1 MNGAGLDI
9 STKFL
14 DFVILNTEHPSEC
27 EHRRVQLATED
38 GKWWESARGMG
49 SVIWWPDDGFKEP
62 TIPGWFRSHGVELLG
77 IERPYGPSRGSIAS
91 LHTILGAVLATIPQ
105 HITVLEVRPAEMRQ
119 ALGLKGNVSKE
130 TMVEAVCFR
139 ACRCEIRAGEC
150 DICGKWP
157 PDALD
162 AWAVAWA
169 AYRMCEKAAAG
180 CRHDEHRKGG
190 EPNQ

>member
-105 HITVLEVRPAEMRQ
+105 HIQVLEIRPSEMRRH
-119 ALGLKGNVSKE
+119 LGLPGNCSKE
-130 TMVEAVCFR
+130 RMHDAVWTKTNGYPLSELTTKHPC
-139 ACRCEIRAGEC
+139 
-150 DICGKWP
+150 
-157 PDALD
+157 PDMLD

-169 AYRMCEKAAAG
+169 AYRMCEDAAG
-180 CRHDEHRKGG
+180 RAA
-190 EPNQ
+190 

>member
-105 HITVLEVRPAEMRQ
+105 HITVLEVRPAEMRKY
-119 ALGLKGNVSKE
+119 LSLPGNCKKE
-130 TMVEAVCFR
+130 QMHSA
-139 ACRCEIRAGEC
+139 IRDLRVATSA
-150 DICGKWP
+150 WP
-157 PDALD
+157 LDALD

-169 AYRMCEKAAAG
+169 AYRMCEKAAAA
-180 CRHDEHRKGG
+180 
-190 EPNQ
+190 